1 MDEINYPTAYAL
13 YEIKKYTGHDMCGLP
28 IIDTDCFVVMPCY
41 ITKHTVKYDYDGKI
55 HEEYDVIFMK
65 KEQDDTFVDVDNVI
79 FEEPQVVSFISAD
92 YETMKSECHKE
103 NGKLLIKKYNLST
116 PVEIARVRNEF
127 YQRQEELQ
135 EKVNGNNSVLR
146 LSNKDYN
153 E

>member
-103 NGKLLIKKYNLST
+103 NGKLLIKRYNLLY
-116 PVEIARVRNEF
+116 F
-127 YQRQEELQ
+127 
-135 EKVNGNNSVLR
+135 K
-146 LSNKDYN
+146 
-153 E
+153 